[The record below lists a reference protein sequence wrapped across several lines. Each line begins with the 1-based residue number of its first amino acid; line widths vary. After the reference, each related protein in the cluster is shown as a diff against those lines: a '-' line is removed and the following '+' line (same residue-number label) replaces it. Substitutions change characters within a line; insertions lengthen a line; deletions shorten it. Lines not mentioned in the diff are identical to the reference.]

1 MNLWS
6 DMFFKIKKTI
16 IFHFL
21 FIYFAVCSAN
31 TVNEKHYNFDNLKW
45 QISTYIGT
53 QMSGIKSE
61 DFVGSNY
68 SSLLNISV
76 GKWFSP
82 SLALQLGYN
91 GYSFN
96 LISDQKRHYY
106 SYYYGEAV
114 LNLNT
119 LKKNYSN
126 TTLKWKFLLHAGS
139 GYFYNYDYKRPNIC
153 ANLGVSNN
161 YRLAK
166 NFIVSLKISAI
177 MGWDIYQGNEDILP
191 GLSLGVSYLLK

>member
-61 DFVGSNY
+61 DFVSSNY
-68 SSLLNISV
+68 SPLYNFSA
-76 GKWFSP
+76 GYWFTP
-82 SLALQLGYN
+82 SLSIQLGYK
-91 GYSFN
+91 GFYFN
-96 LISDQKRHYY
+96 LISDNEKHYY
-106 SYYYGEAV
+106 GYYYGEAV
-114 LNLNT
+114 FNIYKLIINKCDFSQWYFNI
-119 LKKNYSN
+119 
-126 TTLKWKFLLHAGS
+126 HAGS

-153 ANLGVSNN
+153 ANLSVSYN
-161 YRLAK
+161 YLLSERVIA
-166 NFIVSLKISAI
+166 NAIVSSI
-177 MGWDIYQGNEDILP
+177 MGWDIYQGNDDILP